1 VGCTTRGVGQNLSIQ
16 FPDIIENGNAGPM
29 LRQYPLAERI
39 DLAKRHGF
47 KSARAFKA
55 NTKSA
60 DSGKQVQDLELFHV
74 N

>member
-1 VGCTTRGVGQNLSIQ
+1 
-16 FPDIIENGNAGPM
+16 M

-47 KSARAFKA
+47 KSARALKA
-55 NTKSA
+55 ARETA
-60 DSGKQVQDLELFHV
+60 DAGKQVQDFELFHV